1 MRMRDSTAS
10 FGISPPIS
18 ISRFAYFS
26 RMVFLFPV
34 ALFMFISTLLCFFPA
49 TTAQLFCGSE
59 NC

>member
-26 RMVFLFPV
+26 RMYSHKN
-34 ALFMFISTLLCFFPA
+34 I
-49 TTAQLFCGSE
+49 
-59 NC
+59 